1 MVAAT
6 FSFMGTFVQ
15 DVAERWLVLEL
26 TGTPM
31 PVAMVTTA
39 FVTGSLVAM
48 LPAGVLAD
56 RIDRRRV
63 VVWSQLAQGAVA
75 TILGLLTL
83 TNHVT
88 PAVLIAGAAAA
99 GMGMGLGAPA
109 WSALVNEILPREQV
123 ADGVAMHS
131 ITFNLAR
138 AVGPAIGGV
147 ILSWLGAAASFFLNA
162 VSFVFVIVAVVR
174 HRTEER
180 ADASAPHPPLA
191 QAFIE
196 PFRFVFREVGV
207 RSLFVSMWL
216 FTVGAAFLYALAPAL
231 AKLTLKADA
240 HEYGLMIGAMGA
252 GAVIG
257 ALSLRRIREW
267 LPPRVLVAF
276 MMALYA
282 ASSIAI
288 ASAENPTVVVAL
300 FVPAGIGW
308 TCVFTSLAALNQLS
322 APNVL
327 RARVVALYTMS
338 HFMVYGTAATVAGA
352 IAEAKGIRAALVVG
366 GIACFVAAV
375 ATLRLAVPASFKTV
389 A

>member
-6 FSFMGTFVQ
+6 FSFTGTFVQ

-26 TGTPM
+26 THAPM
-31 PVAMVTTA
+31 PVAMITTA
-39 FVTGSLVAM
+39 FVTGSLLAM

-63 VVWSQLAQGAVA
+63 IVWSQVAQAAVA
-75 TILGLLTL
+75 TIIGFLTL
-83 TNHVT
+83 TKHVT
-88 PAVLIAGAAAA
+88 PGVLIAGAATA
-99 GMGMGLGAPA
+99 GLGMGLGAPA

-147 ILSWLGAAASFFLNA
+147 ILSWFGAAASFFINA
-162 VSFVFVIVAVVR
+162 ASFLFVIVAVVR
-174 HRTEER
+174 HRPEER
-180 ADASAPHPPLA
+180 ADASAQHPPLA
-191 QAFIE
+191 QAFVE
-196 PFRFVFREVGV
+196 PFAFVFRDVGV
-207 RSLFVSMWL
+207 RSIFASMWL
-216 FTVGAAFLYALAPAL
+216 FTAGAAFLYALAPAL

-257 ALSLRRIREW
+257 ALSLKRIRAF
-267 LPPRVLVAF
+267 LPPRLLVAL

-282 ASSIAI
+282 ASSLAI
-288 ASAENPTVVVAL
+288 ASAEDPNVVVAL

-338 HFMVYGTAATVAGA
+338 HFIVYGTAATVAGA
-352 IAEAKGIRAALVVG
+352 IAEAKSIRAALVVG
-366 GIACFVAAV
+366 GVACFVAAA
-375 ATLRLAVPASFKTV
+375 ATMRLAVPASFKT
-389 A
+389 AS

>member
-1 MVAAT
+1 
-6 FSFMGTFVQ
+6 
-15 DVAERWLVLEL
+15 
-26 TGTPM
+26 M

-39 FVTGSLVAM
+39 FVTGSLLAM

-63 VVWSQLAQGAVA
+63 VVWSQLAQAAAA
-75 TILGLLTL
+75 TVIGFLTL
-83 TNHVT
+83 TDHVT
-88 PAVLIAGAAAA
+88 PAVLIGGAATA
-99 GMGMGLGAPA
+99 GLGMGLGAPA

-147 ILSWLGAAASFFLNA
+147 VLSLLGAPASFFLNA
-162 VSFVFVIVAVVR
+162 VSFIFVIVAVVR
-174 HRTEER
+174 HRPEPR
-180 ADASAPHPPLA
+180 ADASAQHPPLS
-191 QAFIE
+191 QAFVE
-196 PFRFVFREVGV
+196 PFSFVFKDVGV
-207 RSLFVSMWL
+207 RSIFVSMWL
-216 FTVGAAFLYALAPAL
+216 FTSGAAFLYALAPAL
-231 AKLTLKADA
+231 AKLTLEADA

-257 ALSLRRIREW
+257 ALSLRRLRTRM
-267 LPPRVLVAF
+267 PPRALVAM

-282 ASSIAI
+282 ISSLAI
-288 ASAENPTVVVAL
+288 ARAEDPNVVVAL

-322 APNVL
+322 APNAL

-338 HFMVYGTAATVAGA
+338 HFMIYGTAATIAGAVAEAKSIRTAIVIGA
-352 IAEAKGIRAALVVG
+352 IACLV
-366 GIACFVAAV
+366 ASV
-375 ATLRLAVPASFKTV
+375 ATMRLAVPASFKTV
-389 A
+389 S